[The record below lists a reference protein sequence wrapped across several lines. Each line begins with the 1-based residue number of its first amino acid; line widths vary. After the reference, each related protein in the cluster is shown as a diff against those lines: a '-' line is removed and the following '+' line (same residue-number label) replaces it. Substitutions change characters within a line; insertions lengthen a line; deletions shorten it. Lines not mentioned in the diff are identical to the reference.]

1 MTPEPIAVPLE
12 LIGGLYCEA
21 TPETLPLGASPLV
34 INCDFILGSNLQRP
48 GKESVYTFGGIFIEK
63 NAGFGQSVEG
73 TAPDEAAWNAPNNI
87 SHDIPG
93 TYASVVLNGTVTTP
107 AVVQHANASAPA
119 LQIFRESHSP
129 QINSIVITPG
139 GLNKGSTLFLFPN
152 FDVTPQ
158 TSFPISGI
166 IDNANNTYI
175 PLGTP
180 QGLAFSETFPFG
192 SNLWAQPFYCVLN
205 ESVNSL
211 TIDFNY
217 LIPTGDVGAVAL
229 YVAVIDG
236 IGELDAPFATAV
248 GTGTA
253 INSGNFET
261 TNPSDVL
268 IGFCI
273 QGPGTTLTLGA
284 GFTNL
289 VSGVGEYMAVVS
301 SGTYSIPFSQT
312 PSEAWVCWGGAFK
325 ALPTLFIP
333 FANPV
338 TAGNLIVLELFG
350 ASVGTVT
357 IEDTQGNSYGLA
369 VENTS
374 ITVTQGYM
382 YYTPLPVSAGPLE
395 LIINW
400 DGTNTL
406 YGLVHEVSGVT
417 FLDQTS
423 SFAQL
428 SQTAITPGNVTISQN
443 ELVIGGTYS
452 ANTATAVPPTLA
464 IQNITGNYSTAY
476 EVTAGPTATLNWTQ
490 TIGAYVA
497 LVATFRAGV
506 LTGDIS
512 QILEG
517 LNYPFGIPSTQEVLG
532 LQVAVSGHQ
541 SVIPPDAILTVTLV
555 DAEGDIG
562 SSMTFQLPL
571 TVDGTVTIGTPSST
585 WGLTLS
591 PDLLNNPNFMVD
603 IVAQAPGGEQV
614 LFDIYA
620 VELIAWLSPN
630 PPPDFNYIKTFAQTD
645 GEVLTMILGSD
656 GVFYQEDV
664 TNDPGVLSGVYTE
677 IQPNS
682 YAQSATVDDREFI
695 AISNLLNGTDIP
707 YTYNPPNFDR
717 LSQVGPGAP
726 PSCTTSQSGSPI
738 ISITQTAP
746 YDIPTGPHDFLL
758 VSASPADHGT
768 FGTPST
774 PGNVASIYLAAAQ
787 ILPAQFIVGSD
798 IFISGFPEINGNIIN
813 NDPTGATA
821 PPYYT
826 ITSIGQPIT
835 GQLSYVALTF
845 TVGFTTFYDNNNTP
859 IPAGCV
865 IQSTTATMTT
875 SVQVPNLEVGN
886 QFQVAGTGGAPP
898 AGYDST
904 WTVLT
909 TPNAAQMEI
918 TSTELVNNVATYGFS
933 LETGTNPAVG
943 EAVTVTL
950 TLNGNGLFNVT
961 NAIITATT
969 PGTFSISLPGDN
981 IASAAEDGA
990 GIIFGTIFTFD
1001 AFAIIGNKTGGDVT
1015 TAGVIGVGQRSCCYS
1030 FLTRNG
1036 FLSQPSPVFKFDVVA
1051 GAANIAVA
1059 QLLTGPSNV
1068 IARVVHFTAANGGNF
1083 YNIPDPVSVTV
1094 NGVTTINTATW
1105 VNDNV
1110 TTNVIFSFAD
1120 DVLLAADQID
1130 IEGNNLF
1137 ECVELGSCVALVPY
1151 SERIAAIGEQNKIIN
1166 LLNYSF
1172 DGGAQVVQSAGGS
1185 TSTYPA
1191 GWTVDPVNGG
1201 GGSVV
1206 SSPIFGFAYVINNST
1221 GSTQA
1226 IYGMITQDAYQDEF
1240 LVPIIAPNTVYS
1252 VRVTFSVPTGV
1263 PAGGNLVIDLY
1274 SPSLGRSVGSFS
1286 VALTA
1291 ASESMQIFT
1300 GTLLTLALAPVPN
1313 DLRIRIYAT
1322 NIPTGTEVVI
1332 DRQEPFPT
1340 LAPNNNTQI
1349 IFSYEDEFEQFDR
1362 LTGVVSTSQ
1371 QNQQTVVTAFPLFGI
1386 INVVKTGSMV
1396 ALTDNNTTEPNN
1408 WNKPRV
1414 ISNSVGG
1421 FGVYAVTFGIDEPNA
1436 GEEWS
1441 LIAGPSGLFI
1451 YQGSQPI
1458 KLSEEIQ
1465 SLWNQINPTYAYTS
1479 WVKNDVANRRV
1490 LVGVPL
1496 NALNAQ
1502 GQVPPYLPA
1511 GLIPTTTP
1519 TTPNVILEM
1528 NYKQLNTA
1536 SAVADNV
1543 IIHRSYSGKM
1553 IASDLTRKWSI
1564 WTIQAPCAAFVER
1577 QDGSTPLFLGNSQET
1592 GKIYELVD
1600 GLMQDDGSPIDQIY
1614 ATAGFVPTET
1624 GAGMQIGITRFVFQ
1638 YMLLLINGSGSLT
1651 ITVAPNTLDSPY
1663 SHTLLPNM
1671 VLPASTNGDVE
1682 LPVNE
1687 EGSRLFLIFS
1697 TNALDA
1703 SFALA
1708 RVVMYMT
1715 TSGWSSWRGTN
1726 T

>member
-12 LIGGLYCEA
+12 LIGGLYTEA

-48 GKESVYTFGGIFIEK
+48 GKESVYTFADFFIEK
-63 NAGFGQSVEG
+63 NAGFGQSVQG
-73 TAPDEAAWNAPNNI
+73 TAPNEAAWITPNNI
-87 SHDIPG
+87 SHDTPG
-93 TYASVVLNGTVTTP
+93 TYANVILNGAVTTP
-107 AVVQHANASAPA
+107 SVVQFANGTATAIHTSS
-119 LQIFRESHSP
+119 ESHSP
-129 QINSIVITPG
+129 SINNITIGTFAGPG
-139 GLNKGSTLFLFPN
+139 LKVGNVLFIFPN
-152 FDVTPQ
+152 FFLDNAIDPY
-158 TSFPISGI
+158 PISSVT
-166 IDNANNTYI
+166 DNSGNVYV
-175 PLGTP
+175 PM
-180 QGLAFSETFPFG
+180 G
-192 SNLWAQPFYCVLN
+192 SPEMVIVSGNAVWAQPYYCY
-205 ESVNSL
+205 VNADVTSL
-211 TIDFNY
+211 TITFTY
-217 LIPTGDVGAVAL
+217 AIPTADVSSVTLYASSINGVGA
-229 YVAVIDG
+229 ID
-236 IGELDAPFATAV
+236 TAFTSTT

-253 INSGNFET
+253 IASPNFTT
-261 TNPSDVL
+261 TNPSDFL
-268 IGFCI
+268 FGFSLSVN
-273 QGPGTTLTLGA
+273 GATVGA
-284 GFTNL
+284 GFTNI
-289 VSGVGEYMAVVS
+289 VSSVAEYKSVVS
-301 SGTYSIPFSQT
+301 AGTYNTPFTQIA
-312 PSEAWVCWGGAFK
+312 PGQWAAWGGAFK
-325 ALPTLFIP
+325 ALPTLIIP
-333 FANPV
+333 FTNPV
-338 TAGNLIVLELFG
+338 AAGDLIVVELFG
-350 ASVGTVT
+350 VNLGTITVK
-357 IEDTQGNSYGLA
+357 DSQGNPYALA
-369 VENTS
+369 VSNVNIS
-374 ITVTQGYM
+374 TQAFM
-382 YYTPLPVSAGPLE
+382 YYTTLPVSAGALQ
-395 LIINW
+395 LNINW
-400 DGTNTL
+400 NGADQIF
-406 YGLVHEVSGVT
+406 GLIHEVSGVT
-417 FLDQTS
+417 FLDQTN
-423 SFAQL
+423 SFAFL
-428 SQTAITPGNVTISQN
+428 SATSVTTGNVTIDQN
-443 ELVIGGTYS
+443 ELVIGGAWTT
-452 ANTATAVPPTLA
+452 NPATVVAPAIA
-464 IQNITGNYSTAY
+464 IQNITTNYSSAY
-476 EVTAGPTATLNWTQ
+476 EITTGPTVSLNWTQ
-490 TIGAYVA
+490 ATGEFVA
-497 LVATFRAGV
+497 LIATFRAGV

-517 LNYPFGIPSTQEVLG
+517 LNYPFSIPSTQEILG
-532 LQVAVSGHQ
+532 LQVAISGHQ
-541 SVIPPDAILTVTLV
+541 SVVPADAIISVNLM
-555 DAEGDIG
+555 DADGNV
-562 SSMTFQLPL
+562 SPVMTSQLPL
-571 TVDGTVTIGTPSST
+571 SVDGTVTLGLPSST
-585 WGLTLS
+585 WGYTLTPS
-591 PDLLNNPNFMVD
+591 LLNNPNFMVQ
-603 IVAQAPGGEQV
+603 IIASATGGE
-614 LFDIYA
+614 LASFDIYA
-620 VELIAWLSPN
+620 VELIVWVTPFPAPN
-630 PPPDFNYIKTFAQTD
+630 INYIKTFAQTD
-645 GEVLTMILGSD
+645 GEVLTMVLGSD

-664 TNDPGVLSGVYTE
+664 TNGPGVLTGVYTE

-707 YTYNPPNFDR
+707 YTYSPPNFDR
-717 LSQVGPGAP
+717 LSQVGPGAA

-746 YDIPTGPHDFLL
+746 FDIPTGPHDFLL

-774 PGNVASIYLAAAQ
+774 PGNVASIYLAFAQ
-787 ILPAQFIVGSD
+787 VLPPQFIVGSD

-813 NDPTGATA
+813 NDPTGTTA
-821 PPYYT
+821 PPFYT

-845 TVGFTTFYDNNNTP
+845 TVAFTTFYDNNNTP

-918 TSTELVNNVATYGFS
+918 TSTELVDNVATYGFS

-950 TLNGNGLFNVT
+950 TLNGNGVFNVT

-969 PGTFSISLPGDN
+969 PGTFSISLPGAN
-981 IASAAEDGA
+981 ISSAAEDGA

-1001 AFAIIGNKTGGDVT
+1001 AFAIIGNRTGGDVT
-1015 TAGVIGVGQRSCCYS
+1015 TAGVIGIGQRSACYS

-1036 FLSQPSPVFKFDVVA
+1036 FLSQPSPIFKFDVVA

-1059 QLLTGPSNV
+1059 QLLTGPPNV

-1094 NGVTTINTATW
+1094 NGVTTINTSTW

-1110 TTNVIFSFAD
+1110 TTNAVFSFAD

-1137 ECVELGSCVALVPY
+1137 ECIELGSCTALIPY

-1172 DGGAQVVQSAGGS
+1172 DGGVQVVQSQGGS

-1206 SSPIFGFAYVINNST
+1206 ASPLFGFAYVINNST

-1226 IYGMITQDAYQDEF
+1226 IWGMITQDAFQDEF
-1240 LVPIIAPNTVYS
+1240 NVPIIAPNTLYS
-1252 VRVTFSVPTGV
+1252 VRVTFAVPTGV

-1313 DLRIRIYAT
+1313 DLLIRVYAT
-1322 NIPTGTEVVI
+1322 QIPTGTQI
-1332 DRQEPFPT
+1332 TMDRFEPFPT

-1349 IFSYEDEFEQFDR
+1349 IFSYTDEFEQFDR

-1371 QNQQTVVTAFPLFGI
+1371 QNQQTVVTSFPLFGI

-1414 ISNSVGG
+1414 ISNSVGA
-1421 FGVYAVTFGIDEPNA
+1421 FGIYAVTFGIDEPNS

-1465 SLWNQINPTYAYTS
+1465 ALWNQINPQYAYTS

-1564 WTIQAPCAAFVER
+1564 WTIQAPCAAFVQR
-1577 QDGSTPLFLGNSQET
+1577 QDGSTPLFLGNSEET

-1624 GAGMQIGITRFVFQ
+1624 GQGTQIGVTRFVFE

-1651 ITVAPNTLDSPY
+1651 ITVCPNTLDSPY

-1687 EGSRLFLIFS
+1687 EGSRLFVIFE
-1697 TNALDA
+1697 TNALQA

-1708 RVVMYMT
+1708 RVVMYMN
-1715 TSGWSSWRGTN
+1715 TSGWSSLRGVN

>member
-1 MTPEPIAVPLE
+1 MTPEPISVPLE
-12 LIGGLYCEA
+12 LIGGLYTEC

-48 GKESVYTFGGIFIEK
+48 GKESVYTFADSFIEK
-63 NAGFGQSVEG
+63 NAGFGQSVAG
-73 TAPDEAAWNAPNNI
+73 TAPDEAPWFTPNNI
-87 SHDIPG
+87 SLDTPG
-93 TYASVVLNGTVTTP
+93 EYANVTLNGSVTTP
-107 AVVQHANASAPA
+107 AVVQFANGSAIGFSFNRQDVAGGIPGNGPQNIPA
-119 LQIFRESHSP
+119 
-129 QINSIVITPG
+129 NPG
-139 GLNKGSTLFLFPN
+139 GLYEGLTFVVF
-152 FDVTPQ
+152 VTAQ
-158 TSFPISGI
+158 QNTNGI
-166 IDNANNTYI
+166 GIGVSSLTDSAGNTYVA
-175 PLGTP
+175 LGPEQYITN
-180 QGLAFSETFPFG
+180 G
-192 SNLWAQPFYCVLN
+192 SLTIGGQPFYTVLN
-205 ESVNSL
+205 ADALAGLTMTVDWIGVETLNSPDYA
-211 TIDFNY
+211 IY
-217 LIPTGDVGAVAL
+217 
-229 YVAVIDG
+229 YAVIDG
-236 IGELDAPFATAV
+236 IGPVDGAFVSAS
-248 GTGTA
+248 GTSTTPSG
-253 INSGNFET
+253 GNFTT
-261 TNPSDVL
+261 TNANDIL
-268 IGFCI
+268 FGFCLNI
-273 QGPGTTLTLGA
+273 TGSLTLGA
-284 GFTNL
+284 GFSNL
-289 VSGVGEYMAVVS
+289 TSGVAEYMAVNS
-301 SGTYSIPFSQT
+301 AGTYSAPFSLT
-312 PSEAWVCWGGAFK
+312 PSEQWVAWGGAFV
-325 ALPTLFIP
+325 ALPELIIP
-333 FANPV
+333 FTSNV
-338 TAGNLIVLELFG
+338 TAGNLVVVEIFG
-350 ASVGTVT
+350 ESTGPLVV
-357 IEDTQGNSYGLA
+357 EDTQGNIYSLA
-369 VENTS
+369 VSNTAIPQS
-374 ITVTQGYM
+374 HGFL
-382 YYTPLPVSAGPLE
+382 YYTASPVSAGPLQ
-395 LIINW
+395 LNISW
-400 DGTNTL
+400 SGAFTL
-406 YGLVHEVSGVT
+406 YGLIHEITGVT
-417 FLDQTS
+417 SLDQTS
-423 SFAQL
+423 SFAQ
-428 SQTAITPGNVTISQN
+428 SSATAVTTGSITIHQN
-443 ELVIGGTYS
+443 ELVIGGAYTI
-452 ANTATAVPPTLA
+452 NPATVVAPTVA
-464 IQNITGNYSTAY
+464 IQNITGNYSSAY
-476 EVTAGPTATLNWTQ
+476 EVSAGPTVSLNWTQ
-490 TIGAYVA
+490 TVGAYTAIVA
-497 LVATFRAGV
+497 SFRAGV
-506 LTGDIS
+506 TTGNIS

-517 LNYPFGIPSTQEVLG
+517 LNYPFSIPPTQQILG
-532 LQVAVSGHQ
+532 LQVAISGHQ
-541 SVIPPDAILTVTLV
+541 SVIPADAILTVTLV
-555 DAEGDIG
+555 DAEDDIG
-562 SSMTFQLPL
+562 SSMPFQLPL
-571 TVDGTVTIGTPSST
+571 SVDGTVKLGTPSSM

-591 PDLLNNPNFMVD
+591 PSVLNNPDFTVE
-603 IVAQAPGGEQV
+603 IIAQAPGGEQV
-614 LFDIYA
+614 TFDIYA
-620 VELIAWLSPN
+620 VQLIVWVSPEPAPN
-630 PPPDFNYIKTFAQTD
+630 CNYIKTFAQTD
-645 GEVLTMILGSD
+645 GEVLTMVLGSD

-664 TNDPGVLSGVYTE
+664 TNDPGVLTGVYTA

-738 ISITQTAP
+738 LTITQNAAHTLNV
-746 YDIPTGPHDFLL
+746 GSHDFLL
-758 VSASPADHGT
+758 VSAAPSDTGT
-768 FGTPST
+768 FGAPST
-774 PGNVASIYLAAAQ
+774 PGNVMTIIFASTETVPPEIT
-787 ILPAQFIVGSD
+787 VGSN
-798 IFISGFPEINGNIIN
+798 IFIAGFPTINGNVVN
-813 NDPTGATA
+813 NDPTGVTA

-826 ITSIGQPIT
+826 ITSVGQKIT
-835 GQLSYVALTF
+835 GQSSYDAFSF
-845 TVGFTTFYDNNNTP
+845 TVNFTTYYNKPTP
-859 IPAGCV
+859 GGCTY
-865 IQSTTATMTT
+865 QSTTATMTT

-886 QFQVAGTGGAPP
+886 QFEVSGTGGAPP

-943 EAVTVTL
+943 QAVTVTL
-950 TLNGNGLFNVT
+950 TLNGNGIFNVT

-969 PGTFSISLPGDN
+969 PGSFSISLPGPN

-990 GIIFGTIFTFD
+990 GIVFGTIFTFD
-1001 AFAIIGNKTGGDVT
+1001 AFAIIGNKTGGLVS
-1015 TAGVIGVGQRSCCYS
+1015 TAGVIGIGQRQCCYS
-1030 FLTRNG
+1030 YLTRNG
-1036 FLSQPSPVFKFDVVA
+1036 FLSQPSPIFKFDVVA

-1059 QLLTGPSNV
+1059 QLLTGPENV

-1083 YNIPDPVSVTV
+1083 YNIPDPVTVTV
-1094 NGVTTINTATW
+1094 NGVSTINTATW

-1110 TTNVIFSFAD
+1110 TTNVIFSFSD

-1137 ECVELGSCVALVPY
+1137 ECIELGSCTALVPY

-1172 DGGAQVVQSAGGS
+1172 DGGVEVVQSAGGN

-1191 GWTVDPVNGG
+1191 GWTVDTTYGA

-1206 SSPIFGFAYVINNST
+1206 ASPIFGFAYVINNSS

-1226 IYGMITQDAYQDEF
+1226 IYGMITQDAFQDEF
-1240 LVPIIAPNTVYS
+1240 NVPIIAPNTLYS

-1291 ASESMQIFT
+1291 ASTSMQIFT

-1313 DLRIRIYAT
+1313 DLLIRIYAT
-1322 NIPTGTEVVI
+1322 QIPTGTEI
-1332 DRQEPFPT
+1332 IMDRFEPFPT
-1340 LAPNNNTQI
+1340 LQPNNNTQI

-1362 LTGVVSTSQ
+1362 LTGVVSATQ
-1371 QNQQTVVTAFPLFGI
+1371 QNQQVVVTAFPLFGI
-1386 INVVKTGSMV
+1386 FNIVKTGSML

-1414 ISNSVGG
+1414 ISNSVGA
-1421 FGVYAVTFGIDEPNA
+1421 FGVYAVTFGIDEPNS

-1441 LIAGPSGLFI
+1441 LVAGPSGLFI

-1624 GAGMQIGITRFVFQ
+1624 GQETQVGVMRLVFE

-1651 ITVAPNTLDSPY
+1651 VTVAPNTLDSPY

-1682 LPVNE
+1682 MPVNE

-1708 RVVMYMT
+1708 RVVMYMS
-1715 TSGWSSWRGTN
+1715 TSGWSPLRGVN
-1726 T
+1726 N

>member
-21 TPETLPLGASPLV
+21 LPETIPLGASPLV

-48 GKESVYTFGGIFIEK
+48 GKQSVYTFGGIFIEK

-73 TAPDEAAWNAPNNI
+73 TVPNEAAWNTPNNI
-87 SHDIPG
+87 SLDTPG
-93 TYASVVLNGTVTTP
+93 EYANVILNGNVTTP
-107 AVVQHANASAPA
+107 AVVQFANGNATS
-119 LQIFRESHSP
+119 LGLFREVHSP
-129 QINSIVITPG
+129 TVNSITINPG
-139 GLNKGSTLFLFPN
+139 GLVEGSILFIFPN
-152 FDVTPQ
+152 FLLNDPNLT
-158 TSFPISGI
+158 FPISSVS
-166 IDNANNTYI
+166 DNAGNNYI
-175 PLGTP
+175 GLGTP
-180 QGLAFSETFPFG
+180 EPLGFVPALG
-192 SNLWAQPFYCVLN
+192 STQWAQPFYCVLN
-205 ESVNSL
+205 QSAPTL
-211 TIDFNY
+211 TIDFDY
-217 LIPTGDVGAVAL
+217 LIPQSQVESVTL
-229 YVAVIDG
+229 YVAVVNG
-236 IGELDAPFATAV
+236 LGAVDAAFTTAT

-253 INSGNFET
+253 VVSPNFTT

-268 IGFCI
+268 IGFALSTN
-273 QGPGTTLTLGA
+273 GVTLGA

-289 VSGVGEYMAVVS
+289 TGGVAEYQAVVS
-301 SGTYSIPFSQT
+301 AGIYNTPFTQT
-312 PSEAWVCWGGAFK
+312 LGGDWVCWGGAFK
-325 ALPTLFIP
+325 ALPQLSVAFT
-333 FANPV
+333 NPV
-338 TAGNLIVLELFG
+338 TAGNLLVVEIFGNEL
-350 ASVGTVT
+350 GT
-357 IEDTQGNSYGLA
+357 LA
-369 VENTS
+369 VGDSAGNMYALAVSNTE
-374 ITVTQGYM
+374 TDVQGFI
-382 YYTPLPVSAGPLE
+382 YYTPLPVAAGAVQ
-395 LIINW
+395 INVNW
-400 DGTNTL
+400 NGTNEIF
-406 YGLVHEVSGVT
+406 GLIHEVSGVT

-452 ANTATAVPPTLA
+452 ANTATAIPPTLA

-591 PDLLNNPNFMVD
+591 PDLLNNPNFTVD

-656 GVFYQEDV
+656 GIFYQEDV
-664 TNDPGVLSGVYTE
+664 TNDPGVLTAAYTA
-677 IQPNS
+677 IQPDS

-707 YTYNPPNFDR
+707 YTYSPPNFDR

-738 ISITQTAP
+738 VSITQTAP
-746 YDIPTGPHDFLL
+746 FDIPTGPHDFLI
-758 VSASPADHGT
+758 VSNSPSDHGT
-768 FGTPST
+768 FGTPAT
-774 PGNVASIYLAAAQ
+774 PGNVASIFLASTQ
-787 ILPAQFIVGSD
+787 TLPAQFIVGSD
-798 IFISGFPEINGNIIN
+798 IFISGFPTINGNVIN

-821 PPYYT
+821 PPFYT
-826 ITSIGQPIT
+826 ITSIGLPVP
-835 GQLSYVALTF
+835 GELSYVALTF

-886 QFQVAGTGGAPP
+886 QFEASGTGGAPP

-943 EAVTVTL
+943 QAVTVTL
-950 TLNGNGLFNVT
+950 TLNGNGIFNVT
-961 NAIITATT
+961 NAIITSAT
-969 PGTFSISLPGDN
+969 PGTFSVALVSPN

-1001 AFAIIGNKTGGDVT
+1001 AFAIIGNKTGGTVVT
-1015 TAGVIGVGQRSCCYS
+1015 TGVIGIGQRSCCYS

-1036 FLSQPSPVFKFDVVA
+1036 FLSQPSPIFKFDVVA

-1094 NGVTTINTATW
+1094 NGVTTVNTSTW

-1110 TTNVIFSFAD
+1110 TTNVTFSFAD

-1130 IEGNNLF
+1130 IEGDNLF
-1137 ECVELGSCVALVPY
+1137 ECIELGSCTALVPY

-1172 DGGAQVVQSAGGS
+1172 DGGVQVVQSAGGS
-1185 TSTYPA
+1185 TSNYPA
-1191 GWTVDPVNGG
+1191 GWTVDPVNGA

-1206 SSPIFGFAYVINNST
+1206 ASPIFGSAYTINNSS

-1240 LVPIIAPNTVYS
+1240 NVPIIAPNTLYS
-1252 VRVTFSVPTGV
+1252 VRVTFSVPTGN
-1263 PAGGNLVIDLY
+1263 PGGGNLVIDLY
-1274 SPSLGRSVGSFS
+1274 SPSLGRSVGTFS
-1286 VALTA
+1286 IALTA
-1291 ASESMQIFT
+1291 ASTSMQIFT

-1313 DLRIRIYAT
+1313 DLLIRVYAT
-1322 NIPTGTEVVI
+1322 QIPTGTEIII
-1332 DRQEPFPT
+1332 DRFEPFPT

-1362 LTGVVSTSQ
+1362 LTGVVSATQ
-1371 QNQQTVVTAFPLFGI
+1371 QNQQVVVTAFPLFGI
-1386 INVVKTGSMV
+1386 FNIVKTGSML

-1414 ISNSVGG
+1414 ISNSVGA
-1421 FGVYAVTFGIDEPNA
+1421 FGVYAVTFGIDEPNS

-1624 GAGMQIGITRFVFQ
+1624 GQGMQIGVTRFVFQ

-1682 LPVNE
+1682 MPVNE
-1687 EGSRLFLIFS
+1687 EGSRLFLIFQ

-1715 TSGWSSWRGTN
+1715 TSGWSSWRGVN
-1726 T
+1726 N